1 MRRLVN
7 PRLVVEDVTDVPESG
22 DEVSDDFPEPDLGDD
37 EEEEDD
43 GDDDDFGNDD
53 IERSAMLM
61 ARALSS

>member
-1 MRRLVN
+1 M
-7 PRLVVEDVTDVPESG
+7 EDVTDVPESG
-22 DEVSDDFPEPDLGDD
+22 DEVNDDFPEPDLGD

>member
-7 PRLVVEDVTDVPESG
+7 PRLVVDVTDVPESG
-22 DEVSDDFPEPDLGDD
+22 DEVNDDFPEPDLGDD
-37 EEEEDD
+37 EEDD

>member
-1 MRRLVN
+1 LRRLVN
-7 PRLVVEDVTDVPESG
+7 PRLVEDVTDVPESG
-22 DEVSDDFPEPDLGDD
+22 DEVNDDFPEPDLGD
-37 EEEEDD
+37 EEDEDD